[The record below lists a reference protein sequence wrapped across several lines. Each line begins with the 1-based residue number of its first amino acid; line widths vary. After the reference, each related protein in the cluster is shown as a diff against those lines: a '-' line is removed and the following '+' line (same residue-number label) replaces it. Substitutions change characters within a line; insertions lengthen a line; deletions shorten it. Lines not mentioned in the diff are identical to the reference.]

1 MRGNT
6 NIISKLDED
15 LQEKL
20 AEPRKKGKEIDHTN
34 TLIAGIAIA
43 NNLQIITNN
52 TDHFKRINHLKIDN
66 WLL

>member
-20 AEPRKKGKEIDHTN
+20 AESRKKGKEIDHTN

-43 NNLQIITNN
+43 NNLQIIINN